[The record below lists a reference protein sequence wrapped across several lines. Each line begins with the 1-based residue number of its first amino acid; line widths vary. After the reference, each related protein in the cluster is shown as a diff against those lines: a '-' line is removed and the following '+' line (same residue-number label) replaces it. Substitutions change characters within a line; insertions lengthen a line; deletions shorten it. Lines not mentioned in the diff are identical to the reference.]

1 MGTLADAGNKT
12 RAQLLRRL
20 RREVSDERVLAAIA
34 SVPRERFVPAQLQAR
49 AYDDVALPIGHG
61 QSISQPT
68 IVAVMLEALAVAPAD
83 HVLDVGTGS
92 GYQAALLS
100 RLAAH
105 VTGVERLPDLVDG
118 ARHVLHSLACDDNV
132 EVHLGLDELGW
143 PQAAPYDGITV
154 AAAAPSV
161 PDALV
166 RQLRVGG
173 RLVMPVGTPFEQ
185 NLVAL
190 TRVSVQGDVSIR
202 WLGPCRFVPLIGEG
216 GWPSDS

>member
-1 MGTLADAGNKT
+1 MDTLEDAGNKT

-20 RREVSDERVLAAIA
+20 RREVSDERVLA
-34 SVPRERFVPAQLQAR
+34 V
-49 AYDDVALPIGHG
+49 
-61 QSISQPT
+61 T
-68 IVAVMLEALAVAPAD
+68 PAD

-92 GYQAALLS
+92 GYQAAFLS

-118 ARHVLHSLACDDNV
+118 ARHVLRSLACNNV

-143 PQAAPYDGITV
+143 PQAAPYDGIVV

-190 TRVSVQGDVSIR
+190 TRVSVQGDVSVR
-202 WLGPCRFVPLIGEG
+202 WLVPCRFVPLIGEG

>member
-1 MGTLADAGNKT
+1 MGTLADADNKT
-12 RAQLLRRL
+12 RVQLLRRL

-34 SVPRERFVPAQLQAR
+34 AVPRERFVPARLQAR
-49 AYDDVALPIGHG
+49 AYDDVALPIGHE
-61 QSISQPT
+61 QTISQPT

-100 RLAAH
+100 RLAAR
-105 VTGVERLPDLVDG
+105 VTGVERLPGLVDD
-118 ARHVLHSLACDDNV
+118 ARHVLHSLTCDNV
-132 EVHLGLDELGW
+132 EVHLGLGELGW
-143 PQAAPYDGITV
+143 PRAAPYDGIVV

-185 NLVAL
+185 NLVVL
-190 TRVSVQGDVSIR
+190 TRVSVQGDVSVC

-216 GWPSDS
+216 GWPTDS